1 MAFARYARSLDPF
14 QALARLQQELESAI
28 RQPRWRLDVGPSGR
42 GAFPPINVFGDEHH
56 VVVRMEVPGVAA
68 EAIEIKTQGRTLTV
82 SGKRELSIPEGASL
96 HRCERGRGEFSRS
109 IELPADLDL
118 GRAEAT
124 CKHGLL
130 TIRIPRREEAKPR
143 TITIQGS

>member
-1 MAFARYARSLDPF
+1 MAFARYRSLDPF
-14 QALARLQQELESAI
+14 QALARLQNELEGAL

-42 GAFPPINVFGDEHH
+42 GAFPPMNVFGDEDH
-56 VVVRMEVPGVAA
+56 VVVRMEVPGVAP
-68 EAIEIKTQGRTLTV
+68 EAIEIKSQGRTLTV
-82 SGKRELSIPEGASL
+82 AGKRELPIPEGASL

-124 CKHGLL
+124 CKLGLL